1 MSGVGAEKWGYMRIE
16 ATFEI
21 LSSEQQKPVDINPT
35 VWTKYEV
42 ISEVLP
48 HPMSSY
54 SRADLK
60 ALVLLAF
67 QENDPQLI
75 KELFVKTM
83 MWGSGTTNG
92 RGPRYTSKALKE
104 GKPVEVLIKVR
115 ELLKS
120 SQISD
125 AYDLHRQIPGVGPS
139 FHTKFLWVI
148 GSDLENLSPRPLILD
163 DVVWKGL
170 KAVGW
175 SSLKAAGTIRR
186 GKRYEA
192 YLKACQV
199 LASEK
204 ERTAE
209 DIEYSL
215 FTLGRKS

>member
-1 MSGVGAEKWGYMRIE
+1 MRIE
-16 ATFEI
+16 ATFKI
-21 LSSEQQKPVDINPT
+21 YLSEEQKPVQINPA

-48 HPMSSY
+48 HPTTSY

-60 ALVLLAF
+60 ALVSPAF
-67 QENDPQLI
+67 QENNPQLI

-120 SQISD
+120 SRISD

-139 FHTKFLWVI
+139 FHTKLLWVI
-148 GSDLENLSPRPLILD
+148 GSDIENLTPRPLILD
-163 DVVWKGL
+163 DVVRKGL
-170 KAVGW
+170 KAIGW
-175 SSLKAAGTIRR
+175 SCRKDAELYRL

-192 YLKACQV
+192 YLKACEVLASEV

-204 ERTAE
+204 ECTAE

-215 FTLGRKS
+215 FTLGRKN

>member
-1 MSGVGAEKWGYMRIE
+1 MRIE

-60 ALVLLAF
+60 ALVSLAF
-67 QENDPQLI
+67 RENNPQLI

-139 FHTKFLWVI
+139 FHTKLLWVI
-148 GSDLENLSPRPLILD
+148 GSDIENLIPRPLILD
-163 DVVWKGL
+163 DVVRKGL
-170 KAVGW
+170 KAIGW
-175 SSLKAAGTIRR
+175 SSRKDAELYRL

-192 YLKACQV
+192 YLKACEVLASEV

-204 ERTAE
+204 ECTAE

-215 FTLGRKS
+215 FTLGRKN

>member
-1 MSGVGAEKWGYMRIE
+1 MDSFNTEFE
-16 ATFEI
+16 FEI
-21 LSSEQQKPVDINPT
+21 LSAKRQESVKINPA

-48 HPMSSY
+48 QPMSSY

-60 ALVLLAF
+60 GLVSLAF
-67 QENDPQLI
+67 RENNPQLI

-104 GKPVEVLIKVR
+104 SELVAVLIKVR
-115 ELLKS
+115 ELLLS
-120 SQISD
+120 AQISD
-125 AYDLHRQIPGVGPS
+125 AYDLHRRIPGVGPS
-139 FHTKFLWVI
+139 FHTKLLWVI
-148 GSDLENLSPRPLILD
+148 GSDIENLIPRPLILD
-163 DVVWKGL
+163 DVVRKGL
-170 KAVGW
+170 KAIGW
-175 SSLKAAGTIRR
+175 SSRKDAELYRL

-192 YLKACQV
+192 YLKASEV

-204 ERTAE
+204 ECTAE